1 MGLLRQVQSWLCLGV
16 MAMAL
21 VSPASISYAQEA
33 APAAEAP
40 AAEAPAAEAPAAE
53 APAAADSTSEAA
65 PSAEDLSPE
74 AAADVNRPGVP
85 ALEFAAD
92 NLFLMICAV
101 LVIFMQAGFAMVEVG
116 MNPAKHTVNIL
127 CKNVMDFAIGVFLFF
142 AIGYA
147 IMYPGFKSDGVPEG
161 SGPEVFKVDTARIL
175 NITPWTGEVTG
186 DNKQTLH
193 PQVDFLFQVAF
204 AATAATIV
212 SGAVAGRMKFAAYL
226 IYSAIITAF
235 VYPLSGSWKWGYGWL
250 HDLGFHDFAGSC
262 VVHAVGG
269 FAGLAGAIA
278 LGSRIGRFSN
288 DGKSTPI
295 PGHNMSLATMGVFVL
310 LVGWFGFNP
319 GSQLA
324 FANHTNVG
332 VVMTVATNT
341 ALAAAS
347 GTILALATAW
357 LLFGKPDL
365 SMALNGMLA
374 GLVGI
379 TANCDCVTNVEA
391 LIIGAVAGVLVIAG
405 MLLLENLKIDDPV
418 GAWPVHG
425 LCGAWG
431 CIAVGIF
438 GEGKDLVAQLIGTGV
453 YCAWGFVTML
463 IVFFALK
470 AVGLLRVT
478 KEEEQTGL
486 DISEHGMH
494 AYPAD
499 RG

>member
-1 MGLLRQVQSWLCLGV
+1 MGLLRQVQSWLCLGLV
-16 MAMAL
+16 AMAL
-21 VSPASISYAQEA
+21 VSPASITFAQEA
-33 APAAEAP
+33 APAAETAAP
-40 AAEAPAAEAPAAE
+40 AADAPAADAPAATEEKPVESAQVTPAEE
-53 APAAADSTSEAA
+53 APVLQEINFGFNNVS
-65 PSAEDLSPE
+65 
-74 AAADVNRPGVP
+74 
-85 ALEFAAD
+85 
-92 NLFLMICAV
+92 LMLCAV

-127 CKNVMDFAIGVFLFF
+127 CKNVMDFAIGVILFF
-142 AIGYA
+142 GIGYA
-147 IMYPGFKSDGVPEG
+147 IMYPTWGEGPKVFAVNLERIFAISEWDGAAP
-161 SGPEVFKVDTARIL
+161 
-175 NITPWTGEVTG
+175 
-186 DNKQTLH
+186 LH

-212 SGAVAGRMKFAAYL
+212 SGAVAGRMKFVAYL
-226 IYSAIITAF
+226 IYSAVITAL

-250 HDLGFHDFAGSC
+250 HEMGFHDFAGSC

-269 FAGLAGAIA
+269 FAGLAGAIL
-278 LGSRIGRFSN
+278 LGPRIGRFSS

-295 PGHNMSLATMGVFVL
+295 PGHNMSLATLGVFVL

-324 FANHTNVG
+324 FDTFIATG
-332 VVMTVATNT
+332 KVMLVATNT
-341 ALAAAS
+341 ALSAAV
-347 GTILALATAW
+347 GTVVALALAW
-357 LLFGKPDL
+357 VLFGKPDL

-379 TANCDCVTNVEA
+379 TANCDCVTNFEA
-391 LIIGAVAGVLVIAG
+391 IIIGAVAGGLVIVG
-405 MLLLENLKIDDPV
+405 MLVLENLKIDDPV

-431 CIAVGIF
+431 CLAVALF
-438 GEGKDLVAQLIGTGV
+438 GNFDPPADPNTPIEGNMLAQVVGTLV
-453 YCAWGFVTML
+453 YCAWGFFTML
-463 IVFFALK
+463 IVFFVLK
-470 AVGLLRVT
+470 SVGMLRVT

-499 RG
+499 RS